1 MATIVN
7 GIVGTFES
15 DVYDPSPFFDA
26 LEDAFDF
33 VSVSG
38 TNANKVFKLSD
49 KISIKFTNFDRS
61 TRDESPEIKIVVNG
75 IEIEIASWTYNYFS
89 PSNMAFRLTKGDSG
103 DLIVQIERGSYH
115 EMFIHNSADFV
126 FAIVAVENAV
136 SKESA
141 GYGIYVPWTQG
152 GNYSS
157 ESGVSKM
164 DPTPKYLLTD
174 DTTDDMSNTG
184 YAGDTSYALRYIC
197 KEGLSKIT
205 ALVPIAAVCS
215 ECVSVNSWV
224 MMLTDNYRNGYAQ
237 MNGEK
242 YYCVGGFCMYE
253 GAADNA

>member
-7 GIVGTFES
+7 GIVGTHES
-15 DVYDPSPFFDA
+15 SGYDPSPFFDA

-49 KISIKFTNFDRS
+49 KISIKFTNFDKSSS
-61 TRDESPEIKIVVNG
+61 TENPTIKAIVNGNELEIKQF
-75 IEIEIASWTYNYFS
+75 SSNYFDPLS
-89 PSNMAFRLTKGDSG
+89 IGFRLIKGVSG
-103 DLIVQIERGSYH
+103 DLIVQIELGTYH
-115 EMFIHNSADFV
+115 DRAVHNSSDFA

-141 GYGIYVPWTQG
+141 GYGIYIPWTQG
-152 GNYSS
+152 GKYSS
-157 ESGVSKM
+157 ESTSRM

>member
-15 DVYDPSPFFDA
+15 SVYDPSPFFDA

-49 KISIKFTNFDRS
+49 KISIKFTNFDKS
-61 TRDESPEIKIVVNG
+61 ISDESPKITVIVNG
-75 IEIEIASWTYNYFS
+75 NELGIDNFTYNYFNPAS
-89 PSNMAFRLTKGDSG
+89 MGFRLIKGVSG
-103 DLIVQIERGSYH
+103 DLIVQIERGAYK
-115 EMFIHNSADFV
+115 EGVVHNSSDFS

-141 GYGIYVPWTQG
+141 GYGIYIPWAQG
-152 GNYSS
+152 GKDSS
-157 ESGVSKM
+157 SAAVTRM

-184 YAGDTSYALRYIC
+184 YAGDMTTTLKYIC

>member
-7 GIVGTFES
+7 GIVGTS
-15 DVYDPSPFFDA
+15 TSGVYDPSPFFDA
-26 LEDAFDF
+26 LEDAFEF

-38 TNANKVFKLSD
+38 TSTSKIFKLSD
-49 KISIKFTNFDRS
+49 KISIKFTNFDRANS
-61 TRDESPEIKIVVNG
+61 NVDAKIIIVVNG
-75 IEIEIASWTYNYFS
+75 INIGIATWQYGFYT
-89 PSNMAFRLTKGDSG
+89 PSNTGFRLTKGDSG
-103 DLIVQIERGSYH
+103 DLIVQIEYSSSTSGA
-115 EMFIHNSADFV
+115 IHNSADFV

-141 GYGIYVPWTQG
+141 GYGIYVPWLQG
-152 GNYSS
+152 DRGTSNPSL
-157 ESGVSKM
+157 M
-164 DPTPKYLLTD
+164 DPSPKYLITD
-174 DTTDDMSNTG
+174 DTTNNMSNTG
-184 YAGDTSYALRYIC
+184 YAGSTNSPLSYIC

-215 ECVSVNSWV
+215 ECVSTNSWV

>member
-7 GIVGTFES
+7 GIVGTYES

-49 KISIKFTNFDRS
+49 KISIKFTNFDKS
-61 TRDESPEIKIVVNG
+61 TSNESPKISVIVNSN
-75 IEIEIASWTYNYFS
+75 EIEIVSWTYNYFS
-89 PSNMAFRLTKGDSG
+89 PSSMAFRLTKGVSG
-103 DLIVQIERGSYH
+103 DLIVQIETGTHNDRL
-115 EMFIHNSADFV
+115 IHNSSDFA

-141 GYGIYVPWTQG
+141 GYGIYVPWYQG
-152 GNYSS
+152 GNYTSV
-157 ESGVSKM
+157 VSKM

-184 YAGDTSYALRYIC
+184 YAGDTTYALRYIC

-215 ECVSVNSWV
+215 ECVSVNSWI